1 MVNRVCKNCG
11 LPNFS
16 GEVTCKR
23 CGAALP
29 IVQEAISDTPQTIN
43 PPPQG
48 SPQPGVPHP
57 GDGYRDSR
65 NPSYDRG
72 AASPQR
78 VVGGMTKSQGNILIA
93 LLCVVIA
100 LVGIGTGWSAWSA
113 SRPKPAPKYEYK
125 VLRLFAGSKD
135 RTGAEALSFT
145 SIQIPDADLA
155 TIGAEGWEL
164 VGTLLE
170 METAFP
176 NFGKE
181 EYVTGMQP
189 NVRPQSAILL
199 FKREKK

>member
-1 MVNRVCKNCG
+1 MVNRLCKNCG
-11 LPNFS
+11 LRNFS

-29 IVQEAISDTPQTIN
+29 IVQEAIGD
-43 PPPQG
+43 PPHTTDA
-48 SPQPGVPHP
+48 PQPGNAQP
-57 GDGYRDSR
+57 GAGY
-65 NPSYDRG
+65 PSYARAPD
-72 AASPQR
+72 SPPHG
-78 VVGGMTKSQGNILIA
+78 VGSMTKSQGNILIA
-93 LLCVVIA
+93 LLCVLIA
-100 LVGIGTGWSAWSA
+100 LVFVGTGWSAWSA

-135 RTGAEALSFT
+135 RTGAGALSFT
-145 SIQIPDADLA
+145 SIQIPDTDLA

-181 EYVTGMQP
+181 EYVTGLQP
-189 NVRPQSAILL
+189 NIRPQSAILL

>member
-1 MVNRVCKNCG
+1 M
-11 LPNFS
+11 
-16 GEVTCKR
+16 
-23 CGAALP
+23 
-29 IVQEAISDTPQTIN
+29 
-43 PPPQG
+43 
-48 SPQPGVPHP
+48 
-57 GDGYRDSR
+57 
-65 NPSYDRG
+65 
-72 AASPQR
+72 
-78 VVGGMTKSQGNILIA
+78 GGMTKSQGNVLIA
-93 LLCVVIA
+93 LLCLLIA

-113 SRPKPAPKYEYK
+113 SRPKPDPKYEYK

-145 SIQIPDADLA
+145 SIQIPEADLA